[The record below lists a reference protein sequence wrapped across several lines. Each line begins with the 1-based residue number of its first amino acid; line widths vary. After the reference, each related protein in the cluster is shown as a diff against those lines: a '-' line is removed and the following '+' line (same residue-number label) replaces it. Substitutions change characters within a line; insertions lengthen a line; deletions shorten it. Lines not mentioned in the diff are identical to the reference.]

1 MQIHR
6 HDLYLI
12 IGNYIAYVPMFMCI
26 YILMCIYIFCLCVCL
41 ISLFRPVF
49 GNWTVINAIYAWVIK
64 IKKDILAI
72 ILMAII
78 SPGTEKRE
86 KKSSIF
92 LQFLNQMQTAIHF
105 VQTIIKVAVRSG
117 KLGYRHTTVALLVRH
132 LILYHHK
139 TSSNNALQ
147 SGKFATQ
154 ALF

>member
-1 MQIHR
+1 
-6 HDLYLI
+6 
-12 IGNYIAYVPMFMCI
+12 MFMCI

-86 KKSSIF
+86 KKIQYFSSVF
-92 LQFLNQMQTAIHF
+92 
-105 VQTIIKVAVRSG
+105 K
-117 KLGYRHTTVALLVRH
+117 
-132 LILYHHK
+132 
-139 TSSNNALQ
+139 SNADCNTFCADDH
-147 SGKFATQ
+147 
-154 ALF
+154 